1 MAKSIEQKA
10 VDALVSAMNNS
21 KFRPAE
27 FSRLMATEAL
37 APDHMQFMSLIG
49 GYVQYLATFDEY
61 GYFPNG
67 LERECDL
74 AAEVAPIFMRHFT
87 EWAAA
92 QGYAIM

>member
-10 VDALVSAMNNS
+10 VDAIVSAMNNT

-27 FSRLMATEAL
+27 FSRIMATEQF

-49 GYVQYLATFDEY
+49 GYVTYLATFDQY

-67 LERECDL
+67 LERECL
-74 AAEVAPIFMRHFT
+74 LSTELYPIFIKHFT
-87 EWAAA
+87 QWAEEE
-92 QGYAIM
+92 GML